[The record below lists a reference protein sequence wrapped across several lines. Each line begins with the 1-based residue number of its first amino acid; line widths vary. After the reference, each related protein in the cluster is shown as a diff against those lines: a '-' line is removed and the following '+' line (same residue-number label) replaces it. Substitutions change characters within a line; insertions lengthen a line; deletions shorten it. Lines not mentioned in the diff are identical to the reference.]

1 MKRILSIVLLGMLLL
16 GVVPIVSAHNSVEV
30 STVAEGLADA
40 KHAKNEFGEEYQ
52 SLLAYDN
59 KHEDFFRKEGK
70 KAKRCIGSESRQCEK
85 YIESLNKKLPRQLKS
100 TANGYS
106 EEYMDV
112 ALAAE
117 DLVSYDERAQFMADN
132 FAVMSDRY
140 GLYGE
145 KVEDVENVRLASKI
159 GEKISKDGEVVMDS
173 VVVEKKFSSRV
184 ILAQDLDKLQRILG
198 RFIGEKEEEEEIA
211 SDIIND
217 YDDFVEHRVDAEELY
232 VDGRELYTDGVTM
245 VANGDRED
253 GLVVI
258 ARANNMFE
266 DANMHALI
274 SKSFLEKTLKAIKQD
289 FF

>member
-1 MKRILSIVLLGMLLL
+1 
-16 GVVPIVSAHNSVEV
+16 
-30 STVAEGLADA
+30 
-40 KHAKNEFGEEYQ
+40 
-52 SLLAYDN
+52 
-59 KHEDFFRKEGK
+59 
-70 KAKRCIGSESRQCEK
+70 
-85 YIESLNKKLPRQLKS
+85 
-100 TANGYS
+100 
-106 EEYMDV
+106 
-112 ALAAE
+112 
-117 DLVSYDERAQFMADN
+117 
-132 FAVMSDRY
+132 
-140 GLYGE
+140 
-145 KVEDVENVRLASKI
+145 
-159 GEKISKDGEVVMDS
+159 MDS